1 MGQIYLVANWV
12 PLQIKQ
18 VLQRAKEVFFFN
30 ILGPPSFSGIESQ
43 VKKFPNAVPE
53 WLGKSICVLLMKF
66 VA

>member
-43 VKKFPNAVPE
+43 VKKLPHAVPE
-53 WLGKSICVLLMKF
+53 WLGKSICVLL
-66 VA
+66 VV